1 MLIRLFI
8 VKPNQ
13 KNMVG
18 EILLKKLFL
27 TMEKNTM
34 KQVIKVVLQ
43 KDIYEHMF
51 MLVLLVMNVSLR
63 GIQE

>member
-34 KQVIKVVLQ
+34 KQVIKVILQ

>member
-1 MLIRLFI
+1 
-8 VKPNQ
+8 
-13 KNMVG
+13 MVG

-34 KQVIKVVLQ
+34 KQVIKVILQ